1 MSWLQIYHQDG
12 RFQRKIQAIAADF
25 LAALLGLVGSQPHR
39 ITKKPKKVKNYSD
52 RLPHGGFLFV
62 RNSLNNAKRF
72 RWISSGTGRA
82 SDLSLWIMFL
92 GEVSMPISAQIRTV
106 IARVST
112 AGSASHFVVSVLA
125 GLAGVMMATTAQA
138 AAPQPWQLNLQ
149 PPAGSIAEMATDL
162 HNLLLVVITAISLFV
177 LALLIYVGVRFR
189 ASQNPKASKTSHNT
203 VIEILWTVIPVLILV
218 GIAVPSFRLL
228 YYTDRTSDT
237 DMVIKV
243 SGNQWYWNYT
253 YPDEGITF
261 DSYMVD
267 ETDLEP
273 GQIRLLSVD
282 NPVVVPEGTR
292 IKLLV
297 TGNDVMHS
305 FFVPALAVQTYA
317 FIGRTNEAW
326 IDVPIGAQTYY
337 GQCNQIC
344 GTNHAYM
351 PIEIKAV
358 SEAEYAAWLNMAKQ
372 EFAMDMQIGR
382 AHV

>member
-1 MSWLQIYHQDG
+1 
-12 RFQRKIQAIAADF
+12 
-25 LAALLGLVGSQPHR
+25 
-39 ITKKPKKVKNYSD
+39 
-52 RLPHGGFLFV
+52 
-62 RNSLNNAKRF
+62 
-72 RWISSGTGRA
+72 
-82 SDLSLWIMFL
+82 
-92 GEVSMPISAQIRTV
+92 MPILAKIRAMFV
-106 IARVST
+106 WVST
-112 AGSASHFVVSVLA
+112 AGLASLFVKFTLA
-125 GLAGVMMATTAQA
+125 GLAGAIIAPSSHA

-228 YYTDRTSDT
+228 YYTDRTADT

-253 YPDEGITF
+253 YPDEAITF

-267 ETDLEP
+267 EADLQP

-282 NPVVVPEGTR
+282 NPLVVPEGTR

-305 FFVPALAVQTYA
+305 FFVPSLAVQVYA
-317 FIGRTNEAW
+317 FIGRTNEVW
-326 IDVPIGAQTYY
+326 IDVPVGAQTYY

-351 PIEIKAV
+351 PIEVKAV
-358 SEAEYAAWLNMAKQ
+358 SKAEYAAWLDMAKQ
-372 EFAMDMQIGR
+372 EFAMDTPVVTDDAMKL
-382 AHV
+382 ASAN